1 MNILNIL
8 TDKTMNKSQRCFIAL
23 DGARKLEGVDRLG
36 RGRLRQLDGGDA
48 LQVHPVVR
56 RTIAW

>member
-1 MNILNIL
+1 MKTLIIL
-8 TDKTMNKSQRCFIAL
+8 TDKIMNKSQHCFIAL

-56 RTIAW
+56 WTIAR